1 MARIIVPAIDKV
13 AAKWIRRAGSA
24 GEEYRVGVSESRADW
39 AGSTAAAA
47 QSYAAGVQEAIASGR
62 FGKGVAAAGNAKWKR
77 MSEEKGA
84 VRFGPGVQAGE
95 ADFGKGFAPYLAAI
109 GAVDLPM
116 PGPRG
121 AEGNFQRSQLVG
133 RALNQL
139 RVKK

>member
-1 MARIIVPAIDKV
+1 MARIIVPAMDKV

-24 GEEYRVGVSESRADW
+24 GEEYRTGIADSRADW
-39 AGSTAAAA
+39 AGATAAAA
-47 QSYAAGVQEAIASGR
+47 PSYAAGVQEAIASGR
-62 FGKGVAAAGNAKWKR
+62 FGKGVAQAGNAKWKR
-77 MSEEKGA
+77 MAEEKGTA
-84 VRFGPGVQAGE
+84 RFGPGVQAAE
-95 ADFGKGFAPYLAAI
+95 QDFTKGFAPFLQAI

-139 RVKK
+139 RIKK